1 MGTMAHVPRVMRDI
15 KALKELRA
23 ESVGVADSGPDVR
36 LSMGSI
42 ASDAKAV
49 LEAWRKRNQ

>member
-1 MGTMAHVPRVMRDI
+1 MAHVPRVMRDI